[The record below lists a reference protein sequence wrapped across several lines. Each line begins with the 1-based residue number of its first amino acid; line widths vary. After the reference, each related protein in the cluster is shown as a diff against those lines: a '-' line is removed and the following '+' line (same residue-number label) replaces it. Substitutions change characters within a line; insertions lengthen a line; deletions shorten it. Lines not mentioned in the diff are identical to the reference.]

1 MLPRDARL
9 TKKNEFEK
17 VKQNGE
23 ILQSPLFGLVFITQR
38 TGPTRFGIVVSTK
51 ISKKAIQR
59 NRAKRIMREILRETL
74 ARISPGFDVVF
85 LAKKKII
92 QATKKEMEDQTKTLL
107 EKAGILK

>member
-1 MLPRDARL
+1 
-9 TKKNEFEK
+9 
-17 VKQNGE
+17 
-23 ILQSPLFGLVFITQR
+23 
-38 TGPTRFGIVVSTK
+38 
-51 ISKKAIQR
+51 
-59 NRAKRIMREILRETL
+59 MREILRETL